1 MNAPSYA
8 SSAAVAGA
16 KEPSSGEYRLRDEL
30 AQFCLPAANR
40 DVTRKFAWANS
51 ICFLFLLIGL
61 IGLKPPEM
69 VIRKVEH
76 VDEVVPAVFEPP
88 PIQQTVETEQPP
100 EENNNDTTEAPQI
113 VTIVAADPSAASFAV
128 PVQGATMVAPAHLA
142 SAPPL
147 RTAPPIVSTAPKIKD
162 FVGGSGRYPDPMFLS
177 GIVPNGTEVEV
188 MLEFT
193 VDERGKL
200 IDIKITESSAYP
212 AWDKHV
218 VDTVRRKWFFTPAD
232 AGRFRYQFV
241 IKTP

>member
-16 KEPSSGEYRLRDEL
+16 KEPNSGEYRLRDEL

-147 RTAPPIVSTAPKIKD
+147 RTAPPKVSTAPKIKE
-162 FVGGSGRYPDPMFLS
+162 FVGGTGRYPDPMFLANIIPS
-177 GIVPNGTEVEV
+177 GAEAVVVVEW
-188 MLEFT
+188 E

-200 IDIKITESSAYP
+200 VDIKIKESSAYP
-212 AWDKHV
+212 AWDKNV
-218 VDTVRRKWFFTPAD
+218 LETMRRKWVFTAAD
-232 AGRFRYQFV
+232 AGRWQREFA
-241 IKTP
+241 IKAQ